1 MNNEPKLDERSLRI
15 VALARS
21 GVGGEKEN
29 ARRILR
35 QICEKKHLDFD
46 QVLAGTNDEITE
58 RRLILGR
65 LTKDEVRI
73 IARVIMNFGLSED
86 HKTLNVLYYGSK
98 PAGFAFECSKATLI
112 ETEHAANIYLRA
124 FRKERRQIMDSLS
137 AAFVMKQHLYILEF
151 LREEMT
157 ADDDDRE
164 LTEKEREKLE
174 RDHTRAVMM
183 AAGMDG
189 VQVRKALEANG
200 QQ

>member
-1 MNNEPKLDERSLRI
+1 MMNESPKLDERSLRI

-46 QVLAGTNDEITE
+46 TVLAGTNDEITE
-58 RRLILGR
+58 RKLMLGR
-65 LTKDEVRI
+65 LTKDEVRV
-73 IARVIMNFGLSED
+73 IARVIMNFGLSEE
-86 HKTLNVLYYGSK
+86 HKDLNVLYYNEK
-98 PAGFAFECSKATLI
+98 PVGFAFECSKATFI
-112 ETEHAANIYLRA
+112 ETEHAANIYLLA
-124 FRKERRQIMDSLS
+124 FRKERRRIIDSLG
-137 AAFVMKQHLYILEF
+137 AAFVIKQQLHMPEF

-157 ADDDDRE
+157 ASDDRE

-189 VQVRKALEANG
+189 VQVHKAIEANG
-200 QQ
+200 R

>member
-1 MNNEPKLDERSLRI
+1 MIDEVSKLDERSLRI

-65 LTKDEVRI
+65 LTKDEVSV
-73 IARVIMNFGLSED
+73 IARVIMNFGMDKD
-86 HKTLNVLYYGSK
+86 HKTLNVLYYNNK
-98 PAGFAFECSKATLI
+98 PTGFAFECSKATFI
-112 ETEHAANIYLRA
+112 ETEHAANIYLLA
-124 FRKERRQIMDSLS
+124 FRKERRQILNSLS
-137 AAFVMKQHLYILEF
+137 TAFVIKQQLHMPEF

-157 ADDDDRE
+157 ASDDRE
-164 LTEKEREKLE
+164 LTKKEREKLE

-200 QQ
+200 R

>member
-1 MNNEPKLDERSLRI
+1 MMSDEPKLDERSLRI

-46 QVLAGTNDEITE
+46 KVLAGTNDEITE
-58 RRLILGR
+58 RKLILGR
-65 LTKDEVRI
+65 LTKDEVSV
-73 IARVIMNFGLSED
+73 IARVIMNFGMDKD
-86 HKTLNVLYYGSK
+86 HKTLNVLYY
-98 PAGFAFECSKATLI
+98 
-112 ETEHAANIYLRA
+112 NVYLLA
-124 FRKERRQIMDSLS
+124 FRKERRQIINSLS
-137 AAFVMKQHLYILEF
+137 AAFVIKQQLHMPDF

-157 ADDDDRE
+157 ASDDRE

-189 VQVRKALEANG
+189 VQVRKAIEANG
-200 QQ
+200 R

>member
-1 MNNEPKLDERSLRI
+1 MMSDEPKLDERSLRI

-58 RRLILGR
+58 RKLILGR

-98 PAGFAFECSKATLI
+98 PAGFAFECNKATFI
-112 ETEHAANIYLRA
+112 ETEHAANIYLLA

-137 AAFVMKQHLYILEF
+137 AAFVMKQHLYMPEF

-157 ADDDDRE
+157 SDDDDRE
-164 LTEKEREKLE
+164 LTKKEREKLE

-189 VQVRKALEANG
+189 VQVHKAIEANG
-200 QQ
+200 R

>member
-1 MNNEPKLDERSLRI
+1 
-15 VALARS
+15 
-21 GVGGEKEN
+21 
-29 ARRILR
+29 
-35 QICEKKHLDFD
+35 
-46 QVLAGTNDEITE
+46 VLAGTNDEITE
-58 RRLILGR
+58 RRLILGW

-98 PAGFAFECSKATLI
+98 PTGFAFECSKATLI

-137 AAFVMKQHLYILEF
+137 AAFVMKQHLYMPEF
-151 LREEMT
+151 LREEMIS
-157 ADDDDRE
+157 DNDDRE
-164 LTEKEREKLE
+164 LTKKEREKLE
-174 RDHTRAVMM
+174 RDHTRAVTM

-200 QQ
+200 R

>member
-35 QICEKKHLDFD
+35 QICEKKHLDFGK
-46 QVLAGTNDEITE
+46 VLAGTNDEITE
-58 RRLILGR
+58 RKLILGR
-65 LTKDEVRI
+65 MDK
-73 IARVIMNFGLSED
+73 D
-86 HKTLNVLYYGSK
+86 HKTLNVLYYNNK
-98 PAGFAFECSKATLI
+98 PTGFAFECNKATFI
-112 ETEHAANIYLRA
+112 ETEHAANIYLLA
-124 FRKERRQIMDSLS
+124 FRKERRQIMNSLS
-137 AAFVMKQHLYILEF
+137 TAFVMKQHLYMPEF

-157 ADDDDRE
+157 SDDDRE
-164 LTEKEREKLE
+164 LTKKEREKLE

-189 VQVRKALEANG
+189 VQVRKALSKG
-200 QQ
+200 D

>member
-1 MNNEPKLDERSLRI
+1 MMNEVPKLDERSLRI

-58 RRLILGR
+58 RKLILGR

-73 IARVIMNFGLSED
+73 IAHVIMNFGLSED

-98 PAGFAFECSKATLI
+98 PAGFSFECSKATLI

-124 FRKERRQIMDSLS
+124 FRKERRQIIDSLS
-137 AAFVMKQHLYILEF
+137 AAFIMKQHLYTPEF
-151 LREEMT
+151 LQEEMT
-157 ADDDDRE
+157 SDDDRE
-164 LTEKEREKLE
+164 LTKKEREKLE

-183 AAGMDG
+183 AAGMDD

-200 QQ
+200 R

>member
-1 MNNEPKLDERSLRI
+1 MMSDEPKLDERSLRI

-46 QVLAGTNDEITE
+46 KVLAGTNDEIAE
-58 RRLILGR
+58 RKLILGR
-65 LTKDEVRI
+65 LTKDEVSV
-73 IARVIMNFGLSED
+73 IARVVMNFGMDED
-86 HKTLNVLYYGSK
+86 HKTLNVLYYGSR
-98 PAGFAFECSKATLI
+98 PAGFAFECNKATFI
-112 ETEHAANIYLRA
+112 ETEHAANIYLLA
-124 FRKERRQIMDSLS
+124 FRKERRQIINSLS
-137 AAFVMKQHLYILEF
+137 TAFVIKQQLYMPDF

-157 ADDDDRE
+157 ASDDRE

-189 VQVRKALEANG
+189 VQVHKAIEANG
-200 QQ
+200 R

>member
-1 MNNEPKLDERSLRI
+1 MMNEEPKLDERSLRI

-29 ARRILR
+29 AQRILR

-46 QVLAGTNDEITE
+46 KVLAGTNDEIAE
-58 RRLILGR
+58 RKLMLGR

-73 IARVIMNFGLSED
+73 IARVIMNFGLSEE
-86 HKTLNVLYYGSK
+86 HKDLNVLYYNEK
-98 PAGFAFECSKATLI
+98 PVGFAFECSKATLI
-112 ETEHAANIYLRA
+112 ETEHAANVYLRA
-124 FRKERRQIMDSLS
+124 FRKERREILKNL
-137 AAFVMKQHLYILEF
+137 ATAFVIKHRLRMPDFYQSELE
-151 LREEMT
+151 EAEQ
-157 ADDDDRE
+157 E

-200 QQ
+200 R

>member
-46 QVLAGTNDEITE
+46 QVLAGTNDEIAE
-58 RRLILGR
+58 RKLILGR

-86 HKTLNVLYYGSK
+86 HKTLNVLYYDSK

-137 AAFVMKQHLYILEF
+137 AAFVVKQHLYMPEF

-157 ADDDDRE
+157 ADDDRE
-164 LTEKEREKLE
+164 LTKKEREKLE

-189 VQVRKALEANG
+189 VQVYKALEANG
-200 QQ
+200 R

>member
-1 MNNEPKLDERSLRI
+1 MNEEPKLDERSLRI

-58 RRLILGR
+58 RKLILGR
-65 LTKDEVRI
+65 LTKDEVSI

-137 AAFVMKQHLYILEF
+137 AAFVMKQHLYMPEF

-157 ADDDDRE
+157 SDDDRE
-164 LTEKEREKLE
+164 LTKKEREKLE

-189 VQVRKALEANG
+189 VQVRKALEVNG

>member
-1 MNNEPKLDERSLRI
+1 MNNEPNLDERSLRI

-58 RRLILGR
+58 RKLILGR

-86 HKTLNVLYYGSK
+86 HKTLNVLYYGNK

-137 AAFVMKQHLYILEF
+137 AAFVMKQHLYMPEF

-157 ADDDDRE
+157 SDDDRE
-164 LTEKEREKLE
+164 LTKKEREKLE

-189 VQVRKALEANG
+189 VQVRKALNKG
-200 QQ
+200 D

>member
-1 MNNEPKLDERSLRI
+1 
-15 VALARS
+15 
-21 GVGGEKEN
+21 
-29 ARRILR
+29 
-35 QICEKKHLDFD
+35 
-46 QVLAGTNDEITE
+46 
-58 RRLILGR
+58 
-65 LTKDEVRI
+65 
-73 IARVIMNFGLSED
+73 MNFGLSED

-137 AAFVMKQHLYILEF
+137 AAFVMKQHLYMPEF
-151 LREEMT
+151 LREEIT
-157 ADDDDRE
+157 ADDDRE
-164 LTEKEREKLE
+164 LTKKEREKLE

-200 QQ
+200 Q

>member
-1 MNNEPKLDERSLRI
+1 MMNEEPKLDERSLRI

-58 RRLILGR
+58 RKLILGR

-137 AAFVMKQHLYILEF
+137 AAFVMKQHLYMPEF
-151 LREEMT
+151 LREEIT
-157 ADDDDRE
+157 ADDDRE
-164 LTEKEREKLE
+164 LTKKEREKLE

-200 QQ
+200 Q

>member
-1 MNNEPKLDERSLRI
+1 MSDEPKLDERSMRI

-46 QVLAGTNDEITE
+46 QVLAGTNDEIAE
-58 RRLILGR
+58 RKLILGR
-65 LTKDEVRI
+65 LTKDEVSV

-137 AAFVMKQHLYILEF
+137 AAFVMKQHLYMPEF

-157 ADDDDRE
+157 SDDDRE
-164 LTEKEREKLE
+164 LTKKEREKLE

-189 VQVRKALEANG
+189 VQVRKALSKG
-200 QQ
+200 D